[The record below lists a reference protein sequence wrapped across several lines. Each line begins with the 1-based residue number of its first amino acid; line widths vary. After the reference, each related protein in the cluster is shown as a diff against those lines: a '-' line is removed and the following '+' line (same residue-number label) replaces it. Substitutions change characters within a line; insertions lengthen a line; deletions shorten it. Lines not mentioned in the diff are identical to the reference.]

1 MSGLKRSQL
10 QINRF
15 YKKSNW
21 KDDFINLIKKAGI
34 LNIPTMF
41 LISDENLIFENILD
55 DLNHVIKGLD
65 IFD

>member
-1 MSGLKRSQL
+1 LSGLKRSQL

-34 LNIPTMF
+34 LNIPTML

>member
-34 LNIPTMF
+34 LNIPTML